1 MERKKKKSLSFRKK
15 LFFAAVSFFFLIL
28 LIPSLF
34 GKKGM
39 IEIFRTQR
47 AHRALAQEIE
57 YLEKKLSKME
67 KEIEELENDPKAV
80 EMKARDKLWLMK
92 PDEIVIIKKE
102 K

>member
-1 MERKKKKSLSFRKK
+1 MRRKKKKSFSFRKK
-15 LFFAAVSFFFLIL
+15 LFITALSVFFLIL

-47 AHRALAQEIE
+47 AHRALVQDIE
-57 YLEKKLSKME
+57 YLEKKLSKLE
-67 KEIEELENDPKAV
+67 KEIEKLENDPKAV

>member
-1 MERKKKKSLSFRKK
+1 L
-15 LFFAAVSFFFLIL
+15 
-28 LIPSLF
+28 
-34 GKKGM
+34 
-39 IEIFRTQR
+39 
-47 AHRALAQEIE
+47 
-57 YLEKKLSKME
+57 E

>member
-1 MERKKKKSLSFRKK
+1 MRRKEKKPLSFRKK
-15 LFFAAVSFFFLIL
+15 LLIAALTFFFLTL

-47 AHRALAQEIE
+47 VRKALLQEIE
-57 YLEKKLSKME
+57 SLEKKLSELE
-67 KEIEELENDPKAV
+67 KEIQELENDPKAV

>member
-15 LFFAAVSFFFLIL
+15 LLIAAVSFFFLIL

-47 AHRALAQEIE
+47 AHKALIQEIE

>member
-1 MERKKKKSLSFRKK
+1 MRRKKKKSFSFRKK
-15 LFFAAVSFFFLIL
+15 LFITAFCFFFLIL

-47 AHRALAQEIE
+47 AHRVLVQDIE
-57 YLEKKLSKME
+57 YLEKKLSKLE

>member
-15 LFFAAVSFFFLIL
+15 LLIAAVSFFFLIL

-47 AHRALAQEIE
+47 AHKALVQEIE

>member
-15 LFFAAVSFFFLIL
+15 LLIVAVSFFFLIL

-47 AHRALAQEIE
+47 AHRALVQEIE

>member
-15 LFFAAVSFFFLIL
+15 LLIAAVSFFFLIL

-47 AHRALAQEIE
+47 AHRALVQEIE

>member
-1 MERKKKKSLSFRKK
+1 MREKKKKSFSFRKK
-15 LFFAAVSFFFLIL
+15 LLFIALSFFFLIL

-47 AHRALAQEIE
+47 AHRALVRDIE
-57 YLEKKLSKME
+57 YLEKKLSKLE